1 MSNLIKLFFEFLYVG
16 LLSFGGGYATI
27 PLIENR
33 IISLHQWID
42 LREFVDM
49 ITISQMTPGPLTVNV
64 STFVGFTYAG
74 VIGSVVATLGSALP
88 GVIMTVLMIH
98 QYDKHR
104 DSKLWNI
111 ILKSLRI
118 SAAALIAIATIHIAR
133 LVFVEAIS
141 NSIIQIVFTLTLFI
155 IAFKKN
161 VDPLIILLI
170 SAIFGLIFL

>member
-1 MSNLIKLFFEFLYVG
+1 MENLIKLLAEFLYVG

-33 IISLHQWID
+33 IIAVHHWISLN
-42 LREFVDM
+42 EFVDM

-64 STFVGFTYAG
+64 STFVGYTFKG
-74 VIGSVVATLGSALP
+74 VLGSVVATLGSAIP
-88 GVIMTVLMIH
+88 GVLMTLFMINQYEKH
-98 QYDKHR
+98 QNSH
-104 DSKLWNI
+104 LWKT

-118 SAAALIAIATIHIAR
+118 SATALIAIATIHIGR

-141 NSIIQIVFTLTLFI
+141 KSMIQIIFTIVLFGFTLR
-155 IAFKKN
+155 KN
-161 VDPLIILLI
+161 IDPLLVLLI